1 MSFDI
6 SYYQPAIFTA
16 SSKQIS
22 LQYKQTA
29 TEEDSFPHQ
38 IFLFK
43 LIKTLEDFSPRGFCP
58 PPFFESFCGK
68 FSVKHVRQIICGT
81 TF

>member
-43 LIKTLEDFSPRGFCP
+43 LIKTQEGFA

>member
-43 LIKTLEDFSPRGFCP
+43 LIKTLASLDNP
-58 PPFFESFCGK
+58 
-68 FSVKHVRQIICGT
+68 
-81 TF
+81 